1 MMTISVGMRELARN
15 SHILDDY
22 DYVDIEDKKTHEYK
36 GLLISPKYADEF
48 KRFLEKKLA
57 NEKQEKLDRAMQY
70 IGQGKID
77 KSFDNLT
84 SSQIKEKKAMGN

>member
-1 MMTISVGMRELARN
+1 MTISVGMRELARN